1 VQAACCYALAQYV
14 YRAQRTEVASYPPIF
29 QAVVAALKAH
39 PLDVEVQRSAVAAL
53 SNACCFGLEGTPG
66 VPAVMD
72 AFPPVLAALR
82 AFPTHLTVQKYG
94 CLSLKKMCRMDASVA
109 EAAATTG
116 ALGLFIRALNLDITD
131 DDTCIAAVVAIAA
144 IALAPAALPQA
155 STGIDAVVRALR
167 RHEMMELFAMAAC
180 KTLGAYLQ
188 CAVTRERGRRLSAD
202 YVVKAIAQIH
212 NDDKDVQA
220 AAEDALKDPQ
230 A

>member
-1 VQAACCYALAQYV
+1 M
-14 YRAQRTEVASYPPIF
+14 
-29 QAVVAALKAH
+29 AALEAH
-39 PLDVEVQRSAVAAL
+39 PLVVDVQRAAL
-53 SNACCFGLEGTPG
+53 LALLNACCFGLEGTPG
-66 VPAVMD
+66 VPTLLEAI
-72 AFPPVLAALR
+72 PLVLAALR
-82 AFPTHLTVQKYG
+82 AFPTDLDVQEYGSKSLT
-94 CLSLKKMCRMDASVA
+94 KMCKMDASVA
-109 EAAATTG
+109 EAVAAAG
-116 ALGLFIRALNLDITD
+116 ALGLFIKALNLDITD

-144 IALAPAALPQA
+144 IALAPAALPQP